1 MDELIEKYAMQ
12 CTSWPYWRDL
22 PNDREQPA
30 DLITEWPSHV
40 TEEQKTFWKTFVT
53 NMVNDLRNDL
63 TLVDN
68 SKIDQILSLLNKP

>member
-30 DLITEWPSHV
+30 DLVTEWPSYV
-40 TEEQKTFWKTFVT
+40 TEEQKTFWRTFVT
-53 NMVNDLRNDL
+53 NIIHDLKLDL

-68 SKIDQILSLLNKP
+68 TKLNQIISLLNK